1 MAVTYEPLATTTLT
15 SAQSTVTFSSISGS
29 YTDLVL
35 VTNVK
40 DSNGACYLRFNND
53 SGTNYSRTWLT
64 GNGSTA
70 SSNRNSN
77 SNQVYIVA
85 DTTNYE
91 MNITNIMNYSNRS
104 TYKTA
109 LIRYGIANAEAA
121 AAVYLWRSTAAITRI
136 DIISTSG
143 SATIASGSTFSLFGI
158 KAA

>member
-91 MNITNIMNYSNRS
+91 MNITNIMNYSNSS

-109 LIRYGIANAEAA
+109 LIR
-121 AAVYLWRSTAAITRI
+121 
-136 DIISTSG
+136 
-143 SATIASGSTFSLFGI
+143 
-158 KAA
+158 